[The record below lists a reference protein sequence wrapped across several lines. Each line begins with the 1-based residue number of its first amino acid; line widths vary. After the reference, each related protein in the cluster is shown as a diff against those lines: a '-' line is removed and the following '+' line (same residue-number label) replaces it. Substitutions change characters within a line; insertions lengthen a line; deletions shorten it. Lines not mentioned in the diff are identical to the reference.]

1 MDTEQCFE
9 NMKYETGENINDM
22 EETVESIE
30 IVEKNNEDEERQK
43 YIQSFVNS
51 VKEYVEIDDQLKAVQ
66 KDIQT
71 LKARKQTLSVAIM
84 GYMQSQ
90 EWDVCNISTGGKLML
105 KKSKTKAGIKKDTST
120 AKLND
125 FFKDKPEM
133 ASHIPE
139 IMKMIFD
146 EREFNEKDVIRRTTT
161 RTKK

>member
-1 MDTEQCFE
+1 MDSEQCFE
-9 NMKYETGENINDM
+9 NMKYEVEENTEDVAEN
-22 EETVESIE
+22 S
-30 IVEKNNEDEERQK
+30 NEDDEKQK

-71 LKARKQTLSVAIM
+71 LKARKQTLSIAIM

-105 KKSKTKAGIKKDTST
+105 KKSKTKASIKKDTST

-125 FFKDKPEM
+125 FFKDKPDI

-146 EREFNEKDVIRRTTT
+146 EREYNEKDVIRRTTT

>member
-1 MDTEQCFE
+1 MDSEQCFE
-9 NMKYETGENINDM
+9 NMKYEVEENTEDVAEN
-22 EETVESIE
+22 S
-30 IVEKNNEDEERQK
+30 NEDDEKQK

-71 LKARKQTLSVAIM
+71 LKARKQTLSIAIM
-84 GYMQSQ
+84 GCMQSQ

-105 KKSKTKAGIKKDTST
+105 KKSKTKASIKKDTST

-125 FFKDKPEM
+125 FFKDKPDI

-146 EREFNEKDVIRRTTT
+146 EREYNEKDVIRRTTT

>member
-1 MDTEQCFE
+1 MDSEQCFE
-9 NMKYETGENINDM
+9 NMKYEVG
-22 EETVESIE
+22 EETEE
-30 IVEKNNEDEERQK
+30 IVENNNEDDEKQK

-71 LKARKQTLSVAIM
+71 LKARKQTLSIAIM

-90 EWDVCNISTGGKLML
+90 DWDVCNISTGGKLML

-120 AKLND
+120 AKLNE
-125 FFKDKPEM
+125 FFKDKPDI

-146 EREFNEKDVIRRTTT
+146 EREYNEKDVIRRTTT

>member
-1 MDTEQCFE
+1 MDSEQCFE
-9 NMKYETGENINDM
+9 NMKYEVEENTEDVAEN
-22 EETVESIE
+22 S
-30 IVEKNNEDEERQK
+30 NEDDEKQK

-51 VKEYVEIDDQLKAVQ
+51 VKGYVEIDDQLKAVQ

-71 LKARKQTLSVAIM
+71 LKARKQTLSIAIM

-105 KKSKTKAGIKKDTST
+105 KKSKTKASIKKDTST

-125 FFKDKPEM
+125 FFKDKPDI

-146 EREFNEKDVIRRTTT
+146 EREYNEKDVIRRTTT